1 MTAELRKLLDV
12 IQGMFRS
19 DANIEQVRE
28 SVIIAGERRLR
39 PGLITTATTVLYCSL
54 RERELR

>member
-39 PGLITTATTVLYCSL
+39 PGPITTATTVLYCSL